1 MYRERRKKTQH
12 PSQQE
17 TERTSTSG
25 TRTATLQNAIYERER
40 DQSDGLGAG
49 PPHAGIGCRV
59 VRTAR
64 PERDGR
70 FFRHRRNTL
79 LRFQY
84 FTENKTKNTTP
95 VRGSSTR
102 KEEHIPS
109 CTSRMEPDRALCEQG
124 TISPTELVHH
134 TGALWQQLC
143 AHVSLKRC
151 VLTECIQPLKA
162 NWDHKLASTA
172 QRRRNDSI
180 HGWWSQR

>member
-1 MYRERRKKTQH
+1 M
-12 PSQQE
+12 
-17 TERTSTSG
+17 
-25 TRTATLQNAIYERER
+25 
-40 DQSDGLGAG
+40 
-49 PPHAGIGCRV
+49 

-109 CTSRMEPDRALCEQG
+109 CTSRMEPDKRFASREPSHPQSWFTTRAPYG
-124 TISPTELVHH
+124 SSFVPT
-134 TGALWQQLC
+134 
-143 AHVSLKRC
+143 R
-151 VLTECIQPLKA
+151 P
-162 NWDHKLASTA
+162 
-172 QRRRNDSI
+172 
-180 HGWWSQR
+180 